1 MNKKTFILGIL
12 ALVVLGGIVWYAS
25 QNKEQINSQS
35 SILSASQESSE
46 STMTGEVKE
55 ELFLGNP
62 DALVNVIEYSSH
74 FCGHCINFHNDT
86 LPLLIDKY
94 VKTGKVKWIFRF
106 LGPTELGLA
115 IFCAQEENKFLE
127 FNNLLFE
134 HISEIKS
141 VDDIKSMAGR
151 AGLNQENFSQCFDS
165 KKYEDKVE
173 IWYDQAT
180 EAGVGGTPTFYINGK
195 ELVGNRPINIFEQM
209 IEDALAQ

>member
-25 QNKEQINSQS
+25 QNKGQIDSQS
-35 SILSASQESSE
+35 SILSAGQESSG
-46 STMTGEVKE
+46 STVTDEVKE

-62 DALVNVIEYSSH
+62 DALVSVIEYSSH

-94 VKTGKVKWIFRF
+94 VKTGKVKWVFRF

-115 IFCAQEENKFLE
+115 VFCAQEENKFLE

-134 HISEIKS
+134 YISEIKS
-141 VDDIKSMAGR
+141 VDDIKSMAGQ
-151 AGLNQENFSQCFDS
+151 AGLNHENFNQCFDS
-165 KKYEDKVE
+165 RKYEDKVN

-180 EAGVGGTPTFYINGK
+180 EAGVSGTPTFYINGE
-195 ELVGNRPINIFEQM
+195 ELVGNRQINIFEQM